1 MVAAQCA
8 GRLIGC
14 SLELG
19 GKNPMVILDDAD
31 VEATA
36 EGAVRASFSN
46 AGQLCV
52 STERIYVVEPLFEP
66 FIRAFV
72 ARTRAIRLGDAPDFD
87 HDMGSLINHDQL
99 DRVRAHVEDARTKG
113 ATVRTG
119 GRHREDLG
127 ELFYEPTVLTGVTPE
142 MDCYA
147 QETFGPV
154 VSVYP
159 VASEEEA
166 VAQANDSDYGLNAS
180 VWTTDHDRG
189 RRVASKIKCGTVN
202 VNEGYAA
209 TFGSIDA
216 PMGGM
221 KNSGLGRRQ
230 GRDGI
235 RRFVDVQ
242 SVATQTGIPIAPSH
256 GLDGKSFTSVMTG
269 MLRVMKRAG
278 RA

>member
-1 MVAAQCA
+1 MISWNGSV
-8 GRLIGC
+8 RT
-14 SLELG
+14 SR
-19 GKNPMVILDDAD
+19 MR
-31 VEATA
+31 
-36 EGAVRASFSN
+36 GARAPR
-46 AGQLCV
+46 CC
-52 STERIYVVEPLFEP
+52 
-66 FIRAFV
+66 
-72 ARTRAIRLGDAPDFD
+72 
-87 HDMGSLINHDQL
+87 
-99 DRVRAHVEDARTKG
+99 
-113 ATVRTG
+113 TG
-119 GRHREDLG
+119 GRHRDDLG
-127 ELFYEPTVLTGVTPE
+127 ELFYEPTILTGVTPE

-166 VAQANDSDYGLNAS
+166 VARANDSDYGLNAS

-202 VNEGYAA
+202 VNEGFAA

-221 KNSGLGRRQ
+221 KDSGLGRRQ

-269 MLRVMKRAG
+269 MLRVMKKAG

>member
-1 MVAAQCA
+1 VAAQCA

-31 VEATA
+31 VESTA

-52 STERIYVVEPLFEP
+52 ATERIYVVEPLFEP

-72 ARTRAIRLGDAPDFD
+72 ARTRGIRLGNATDFD

-99 DRVRAHVEDARTKG
+99 ERVRAHVEDARSKG

-127 ELFYEPTVLTGVTPE
+127 ELFYEPTILTDVTPE

-147 QETFGPV
+147 RETFGPV